1 MVLQRSSTAAVAS
14 SRALPCSRAPRSNS
28 MPAASETIKKRNEES
43 THEKDKKNKKVKA
56 KILTRN
62 SLGSRHELA
71 SHLSFTRSRSCGKL
85 LLAVRGL
92 PLQALLSLGCSSQLQ
107 LETILRT
114 KGDLG
119 LLLRLTKA
127 LLESIN
133 LTEGSVMLLCTQTI
147 QASDNMT

>member
-1 MVLQRSSTAAVAS
+1 MKRK
-14 SRALPCSRAPRSNS
+14 P
-28 MPAASETIKKRNEES
+28 KKMQ
-43 THEKDKKNKKVKA
+43 V

-71 SHLSFTRSRSCGKL
+71 SHLSFTRSRSSGKL

-107 LETILRT
+107 LKALLRT
-114 KGDLG
+114 NGDLG
-119 LLLRLTKA
+119 FLLRLTEA

-133 LTEGSVMLLCTQTI
+133 LMKGGVVLLCSQIIQT
-147 QASDNMT
+147 SDNKTRI